1 MKSIYLTFL
10 FNSAER

>member
-10 FNSAER
+10 FNSAKK